1 MLDRVHYMI
10 IKFADGK
17 GYFDSETKTA
27 LIMRDG
33 VYTYLAMEFPG
44 LVGIGADK
52 ENNPFAKLRVYR
64 SKDSVKAAYERFK
77 ELGKIPVVFN
87 HPDKDLDRNDFS
99 QGYGYAPE
107 LVDEGANLAIKC
119 KLELNADSLEAYK
132 DGIRE
137 ISCGWSGDFV
147 EPSEEDKK
155 LYDFEQTFSDFN
167 HIALVSEGRCGS
179 LCSIK
184 DSKANKD
191 KQKNS
196 QEGLNGLIGAEKKGA
211 TKMSDKKKLFSDACK
226 YVDELEKVAA
236 EAKKSETVEDSHAE
250 GLLNAV
256 KGLKDVIKG
265 LEEFA
270 KAENKEMPETGAEPE
285 TPEAGKVTDEE
296 PKEPKDP
303 AEEGAEGADGAAGA
317 EEATKVVPVEGKPG
331 DEEGK
336 TEDAEPEAGK
346 DGEEEGDEKDKRQ
359 ILREADKVA
368 MLPVSEFE
376 GGEEEKFRTL
386 TALLEKLGYGADRA
400 KKVNDAAIAKRI
412 TDAKNEGMKIAVK
425 RFHDVLPFIADG
437 TIPFSD
443 IKAGMTPCE
452 IKQKF
457 VEDRTG
463 IKYNDAASLGVAF
476 EVVAKSVAAES
487 WNIKDT
493 KTPQNLLDEKMAE
506 VANIGIGQKK

>member
-1 MLDRVHYMI
+1 MI

-33 VYTYLAMEFPG
+33 VYTYLAMEFPS

-87 HPDKDLDRNDFS
+87 HPEKDLDRNDFS

-107 LVDEGANLAIKC
+107 LIDEGANLAIKC

-147 EPSEEDKK
+147 EPSAEDKK

-191 KQKNS
+191 KQKDS
-196 QEGLNGLIGAEKKGA
+196 QEGLNGLIGAEKAEKKGA

-226 YVDELEKVAA
+226 YVDELEKVVA

-270 KAENKEMPETGAEPE
+270 KEENKEILEGAEP
-285 TPEAGKVTDEE
+285 
-296 PKEPKDP
+296 KEP
-303 AEEGAEGADGAAGA
+303 AEEGAEVEDGDAGA
-317 EEATKVVPVEGKPG
+317 EEATNVVPVEGKPG
-331 DEEGK
+331 EDGK
-336 TEDAEPEAGK
+336 TEDEAPEAA
-346 DGEEEGDEKDKRQ
+346 EGDEEDKRQ

-457 VEDRTG
+457 VEERTG

-493 KTPQNLLDEKMAE
+493 KAPQNLLDEKMAE
-506 VANIGIGQKK
+506 VANIGMGQKK

>member
-1 MLDRVHYMI
+1 MI

-33 VYTYLAMEFPG
+33 VYTYLAMEFPS
-44 LVGIGADK
+44 LIGIGAER

-77 ELGKIPVVFN
+77 ELGKIPVIFN

-147 EPSEEDKK
+147 EPSAEDKK

-184 DSKANKD
+184 DSKANKNKEQNKD
-191 KQKNS
+191 S
-196 QEGLNGLIGAEKKGA
+196 QEGLNGLIGAEKAEKKGA
-211 TKMSDKKKLFSDACK
+211 TKMKDKKKLFSDACK

-270 KAENKEMPETGAEPE
+270 KAENKEMPEGAELEEPE
-285 TPEAGKVTDEE
+285 TPEAGKVTDKEPEE
-296 PKEPKDP
+296 P
-303 AEEGAEGADGAAGA
+303 AAEGAEGAEEN
-317 EEATKVVPVEGKPG
+317 EEATKVVSVEGKP
-331 DEEGK
+331 EEDK
-336 TEDAEPEAGK
+336 TEDAEPKA
-346 DGEEEGDEKDKRQ
+346 EEGEDGKEEDKRK
-359 ILREADKVA
+359 ILREADAVA

-457 VEDRTG
+457 VEERTG

-493 KTPQNLLDEKMAE
+493 KAPQNLLDEKMAE

>member
-1 MLDRVHYMI
+1 MI

-33 VYTYLAMEFPG
+33 VYTYLAMEFPS
-44 LVGIGADK
+44 LVGIGAGK

-147 EPSEEDKK
+147 EPSAEDKK
-155 LYDFEQTFSDFN
+155 LYDLEQTFSDFN

-179 LCSIK
+179 LCCIK

-191 KQKNS
+191 KEKQKNS

-270 KAENKEMPETGAEPE
+270 KAENKEMPEGPEAPE

-303 AEEGAEGADGAAGA
+303 AAEGAEGADGA
-317 EEATKVVPVEGKPG
+317 EEPEENTKVVPVEGKPG
-331 DEEGK
+331 EDGK
-336 TEDAEPEAGK
+336 TEDKAPEAEEAGK
-346 DGEEEGDEKDKRQ
+346 DGDEEDKRQ

-386 TALLEKLGYGADRA
+386 TALLEKLGYGSDRA

-412 TDAKNEGMKIAVK
+412 TDAQNEGMKIAVK

-476 EVVAKSVAAES
+476 EVVAKSVAADS
-487 WNIKDT
+487 WNVKDA
-493 KTPQNLLDEKMAE
+493 KAPQNLLDEKMAE

>member
-1 MLDRVHYMI
+1 MI

-147 EPSEEDKK
+147 EPSAEDKK

-184 DSKANKD
+184 DSKANKNE
-191 KQKNS
+191 QKNS
-196 QEGLNGLIGAEKKGA
+196 QEGLNGLIGAEKAEKKGA
-211 TKMSDKKKLFSDACK
+211 TKMNDKKKLFSDACK
-226 YVDELEKVAA
+226 YVDELEKVVA

-270 KAENKEMPETGAEPE
+270 KEENKEIPETGAEPE
-285 TPEAGKVTDEE
+285 TPEAGKVTDEDT
-296 PKEPKDP
+296 KNP
-303 AEEGAEGADGAAGA
+303 ADDGAEDADGA
-317 EEATKVVPVEGKPG
+317 EETTNVVPVEGKPG
-331 DEEGK
+331 EDGK
-336 TEDAEPEAGK
+336 TEDEAPEAA
-346 DGEEEGDEKDKRQ
+346 EGDEEDKRQ

-457 VEDRTG
+457 VEERTG

-493 KTPQNLLDEKMAE
+493 KAPQNLLDEKMAE

>member
-1 MLDRVHYMI
+1 MI

-87 HPDKDLDRNDFS
+87 HPAKDLDRNDFS

-147 EPSEEDKK
+147 EPSAEDKK

-184 DSKANKD
+184 DSKANKN

-196 QEGLNGLIGAEKKGA
+196 QEGLNGLIGAEKAEKKGA
-211 TKMSDKKKLFSDACK
+211 TKMNDKKKLFSDACK
-226 YVDELEKVAA
+226 YIDELEKVVA

-270 KAENKEMPETGAEPE
+270 KEENKEIPETGAEPE
-285 TPEAGKVTDEE
+285 TPEAGKVTDEDT
-296 PKEPKDP
+296 KNP
-303 AEEGAEGADGAAGA
+303 ADDGAEDADGA
-317 EEATKVVPVEGKPG
+317 EETTKVVPVEGKPG
-331 DEEGK
+331 EDGK
-336 TEDAEPEAGK
+336 TEDEAPEAA
-346 DGEEEGDEKDKRQ
+346 EGDEEDKRQ

-457 VEDRTG
+457 VEERTG

-493 KTPQNLLDEKMAE
+493 KAPQNLLDEKMAE

>member
-1 MLDRVHYMI
+1 MI

-33 VYTYLAMEFPG
+33 VYTYLAMEFPS

-87 HPDKDLDRNDFS
+87 HPEKDLDRNDFS

-107 LVDEGANLAIKC
+107 LIDEGANLAIKC

-147 EPSEEDKK
+147 EPSAEDKK
-155 LYDFEQTFSDFN
+155 LYDLEQTFSDFN

-184 DSKANKD
+184 DSKANKET
-191 KQKNS
+191 QKDS
-196 QEGLNGLIGAEKKGA
+196 QEGLNGLIGAEKAEKKGA
-211 TKMSDKKKLFSDACK
+211 TKMKDKKKLFSDACK

-270 KAENKEMPETGAEPE
+270 KEENKEIPETGAEPKA
-285 TPEAGKVTDEE
+285 PEAGKVTDEE
-296 PKEPKDP
+296 PEEP
-303 AEEGAEGADGAAGA
+303 
-317 EEATKVVPVEGKPG
+317 TKVVPVDGKPG
-331 DEEGK
+331 DEESK
-336 TEDAEPEAGK
+336 TEDEAPEAA
-346 DGEEEGDEKDKRQ
+346 DGDEEEDKRQ

-412 TDAKNEGMKIAVK
+412 TDAKNEGMKIAVQ

-457 VEDRTG
+457 VEERTG

-476 EVVAKSVAAES
+476 EVVAKSLAAES
-487 WNIKDT
+487 WNIKDA
-493 KTPQNLLDEKMAE
+493 KAPQNLLDEKMAE

>member
-1 MLDRVHYMI
+1 MI

-147 EPSEEDKK
+147 EPSAEDKK

-184 DSKANKD
+184 DSKANKNE
-191 KQKNS
+191 QKNS
-196 QEGLNGLIGAEKKGA
+196 QEGLNGLIGAEKAEKKGA
-211 TKMSDKKKLFSDACK
+211 TKMNDKKKLFSDACK
-226 YVDELEKVAA
+226 YIDELEKVVA

-270 KAENKEMPETGAEPE
+270 KEENKEIPETGAEPE
-285 TPEAGKVTDEE
+285 TPEAGKVTDEDT
-296 PKEPKDP
+296 KNP
-303 AEEGAEGADGAAGA
+303 ADDGAEDADGA
-317 EEATKVVPVEGKPG
+317 EEATNVVPVEGKPG
-331 DEEGK
+331 EDGK
-336 TEDAEPEAGK
+336 TEDEAPEAA
-346 DGEEEGDEKDKRQ
+346 EGDEEDKRQ

-457 VEDRTG
+457 VEERTG

-493 KTPQNLLDEKMAE
+493 KAPQNLLDEKMAE

>member
-1 MLDRVHYMI
+1 MI

-44 LVGIGADK
+44 LVGIGAGK

-87 HPDKDLDRNDFS
+87 HPAKDLDRNDFS

-147 EPSEEDKK
+147 EPSAEDKK

-191 KQKNS
+191 KQKDS

-211 TKMSDKKKLFSDACK
+211 TKMKDKKKLFSDACK
-226 YVDELEKVAA
+226 YVDELEKVVA
-236 EAKKSETVEDSHAE
+236 EAKKSETIEDSHAE

-270 KAENKEMPETGAEPE
+270 KEENKEIPEGPEGAE
-285 TPEAGKVTDEE
+285 PEAGKVTD
-296 PKEPKDP
+296 KEPQDP
-303 AEEGAEGADGAAGA
+303 AEDGAAGA
-317 EEATKVVPVEGKPG
+317 EEATNVVPVEGKPG
-331 DEEGK
+331 EDGK
-336 TEDAEPEAGK
+336 TEDEAPEAA
-346 DGEEEGDEKDKRQ
+346 EGDEEDKRK

-457 VEDRTG
+457 VEERTG

-493 KTPQNLLDEKMAE
+493 KSPQNLLDEKMAE
-506 VANIGIGQKK
+506 VANIGMGQKK

>member
-33 VYTYLAMEFPG
+33 VYTYLAMEFPS

-87 HPDKDLDRNDFS
+87 HPEKDLDRNDFS

-107 LVDEGANLAIKC
+107 LVADGANLAIKC
-119 KLELNADSLEAYK
+119 KLELNADSLAAYK

-147 EPSEEDKK
+147 EPSAEDKK

-184 DSKANKD
+184 DSKANKET
-191 KQKNS
+191 QKDS

-265 LEEFA
+265 LEAFA
-270 KAENKEMPETGAEPE
+270 KEENKEIPETGA
-285 TPEAGKVTDEE
+285 EAGKVTDEE

-303 AEEGAEGADGAAGA
+303 AEDGEDGADGAAGA
-317 EEATKVVPVEGKPG
+317 EEPEEPTKVVPVDGKPG
-331 DEEGK
+331 DEESK
-336 TEDAEPEAGK
+336 TEDEALEAA
-346 DGEEEGDEKDKRQ
+346 DGDEEEDKRQ

-457 VEDRTG
+457 VEERTG

-476 EVVAKSVAAES
+476 EVVAKSLAAES

-493 KTPQNLLDEKMAE
+493 KEPQNLLDKKMAE

>member
-1 MLDRVHYMI
+1 MI

-52 ENNPFAKLRVYR
+52 ENNPFTKLRVYR

-147 EPSEEDKK
+147 EPSAEDKK

-184 DSKANKD
+184 DSKANKN

-196 QEGLNGLIGAEKKGA
+196 QEGLNGLIGAEKAEKKGA
-211 TKMSDKKKLFSDACK
+211 TKMNDKKKLFSDACK
-226 YVDELEKVAA
+226 YVDELEKVVA

-270 KAENKEMPETGAEPE
+270 KEENKEIPETGAEPE
-285 TPEAGKVTDEE
+285 TPEAGKVTDEDT
-296 PKEPKDP
+296 KNP
-303 AEEGAEGADGAAGA
+303 ADDGAEDADGA
-317 EEATKVVPVEGKPG
+317 EETTKVVPVEGKPG
-331 DEEGK
+331 EDGK
-336 TEDAEPEAGK
+336 TEDEAPEAA
-346 DGEEEGDEKDKRQ
+346 EGDEEDKRQ

-457 VEDRTG
+457 VEERTG

-493 KTPQNLLDEKMAE
+493 KAPQNLLDEKMAE

>member
-1 MLDRVHYMI
+1 MI

-87 HPDKDLDRNDFS
+87 HPEKDLDRNDFS

-107 LVDEGANLAIKC
+107 LIDEGANLAIKC

-147 EPSEEDKK
+147 EPSAEDKK

-191 KQKNS
+191 KQKDS

-211 TKMSDKKKLFSDACK
+211 TKMKDKKKLFSDACK
-226 YVDELEKVAA
+226 YVDELEKVVA

-270 KAENKEMPETGAEPE
+270 KEENKEIPETGAE
-285 TPEAGKVTDEE
+285 
-296 PKEPKDP
+296 
-303 AEEGAEGADGAAGA
+303 DGAAGA
-317 EEATKVVPVEGKPG
+317 EGAEGDEEPEETTKVVPVEGEPV
-331 DEEGK
+331 EEDAE
-336 TEDAEPEAGK
+336 TEDAEPEAGE
-346 DGEEEGDEKDKRQ
+346 DGEEQEEDKRQ

-368 MLPVSEFE
+368 MLPVSEFK

-457 VEDRTG
+457 VEERTG

-493 KTPQNLLDEKMAE
+493 KAPQNLLDEKMAE

>member
-1 MLDRVHYMI
+1 MI

-52 ENNPFAKLRVYR
+52 ENNPFTKLRVYR

-87 HPDKDLDRNDFS
+87 HPEKDLDRNDFS

-147 EPSEEDKK
+147 EPSAEDKK

-191 KQKNS
+191 KQKDS

-211 TKMSDKKKLFSDACK
+211 TKMKDKKKLFSDACK
-226 YVDELEKVAA
+226 YVDELEKVVA

-270 KAENKEMPETGAEPE
+270 KEENKEMPEGPEGAE
-285 TPEAGKVTDEE
+285 PEAGKVTDEDT
-296 PKEPKDP
+296 KNP
-303 AEEGAEGADGAAGA
+303 ADDGAEDADGA
-317 EEATKVVPVEGKPG
+317 EETTNVVPVEGKPG
-331 DEEGK
+331 EDGK
-336 TEDAEPEAGK
+336 TEDEAPEAA
-346 DGEEEGDEKDKRQ
+346 EGDEEDKRK

-368 MLPVSEFE
+368 MLPISEFE

-457 VEDRTG
+457 VEERTG

-493 KTPQNLLDEKMAE
+493 KAPQNLLDEKMAE

>member
-44 LVGIGADK
+44 LVGIGAYK

-87 HPDKDLDRNDFS
+87 HPEKDLERNDFS

-147 EPSEEDKK
+147 EPSAEDKK

-184 DSKANKD
+184 DSKAD
-191 KQKNS
+191 KNKNS
-196 QEGLNGLIGAEKKGA
+196 QEGLNGLIGAEKAEKKGA
-211 TKMSDKKKLFSDACK
+211 TKMKDKKKLFSDACK
-226 YVDELEKVAA
+226 YVDELEKVVA

-270 KAENKEMPETGAEPE
+270 KEENKEIPETGAE
-285 TPEAGKVTDEE
+285 
-296 PKEPKDP
+296 
-303 AEEGAEGADGAAGA
+303 DGAAGA
-317 EEATKVVPVEGKPG
+317 DGAEGDEEPEEATKVVPVEGKH
-331 DEEGK
+331 
-336 TEDAEPEAGK
+336 
-346 DGEEEGDEKDKRQ
+346 GEEEVATEDEAPESDESGKNGKEEDKRQ
-359 ILREADKVA
+359 ILREADRVA

-457 VEDRTG
+457 VEERTG

-493 KTPQNLLDEKMAE
+493 KAPQNLLDEKMAE
-506 VANIGIGQKK
+506 VANIGMGQKK

>member
-1 MLDRVHYMI
+1 MQMLDRVHYMI

-33 VYTYLAMEFPG
+33 VYTYLAMEFTG

-87 HPDKDLDRNDFS
+87 HPEKDLDRNDFS

-107 LVDEGANLAIKC
+107 LVDEGAHLAIKC

-137 ISCGWSGDFV
+137 ISCGWSGDYV

-155 LYDFEQTFSDFN
+155 LYDFEQIFSDFN
-167 HIALVSEGRCGS
+167 HIALVSGGRCGS

-184 DSKANKD
+184 DSKAN
-191 KQKNS
+191 KNS

-211 TKMSDKKKLFSDACK
+211 TKMKDKKELFSDACK
-226 YVDELEKVAA
+226 YVDELEEIAA
-236 EAKKSETVEDSHAE
+236 EAKKSATVEDSHAE

-270 KAENKEMPETGAEPE
+270 KAENKEKPEGPAGAEP
-285 TPEAGKVTDEE
+285 K
-296 PKEPKDP
+296 
-303 AEEGAEGADGAAGA
+303 
-317 EEATKVVPVEGKPG
+317 
-331 DEEGK
+331 
-336 TEDAEPEAGK
+336 AGK
-346 DGEEEGDEKDKRQ
+346 DGDEEYKRQ

-412 TDAKNEGMKIAVK
+412 TDAKNDGMKIAVQ

-493 KTPQNLLDEKMAE
+493 KAPQNLLDEKMAE

>member
-1 MLDRVHYMI
+1 MI

-87 HPDKDLDRNDFS
+87 HPEKDLDRNDFS

-147 EPSEEDKK
+147 EPSAEDKK

-184 DSKANKD
+184 DSKANKN
-191 KQKNS
+191 KNKDS
-196 QEGLNGLIGAEKKGA
+196 QEGLNGLIGAEKAEKKGA

-226 YVDELEKVAA
+226 YIDELEKVVA

-270 KAENKEMPETGAEPE
+270 KEENKELPEGT
-285 TPEAGKVTDEE
+285 E
-296 PKEPKDP
+296 PKEP
-303 AEEGAEGADGAAGA
+303 AEDGAAGA
-317 EEATKVVPVEGKPG
+317 DGAEGYEEPEETTKVVPVEGKPVEEEGETEDEAPEAAEG
-331 DEEGK
+331 DEE
-336 TEDAEPEAGK
+336 
-346 DGEEEGDEKDKRQ
+346 DKRK

-412 TDAKNEGMKIAVK
+412 TDAKNEGMKIAIK

-457 VEDRTG
+457 VEERTG

-476 EVVAKSVAAES
+476 DVVAKSVAAGS

-493 KTPQNLLDEKMAE
+493 KAPQNLLDEKMAE
-506 VANIGIGQKK
+506 VANIGMGQKK

>member
-1 MLDRVHYMI
+1 MPMLDRVHYMI

-87 HPDKDLDRNDFS
+87 HPAKDLDRNDFS

-147 EPSEEDKK
+147 EPSAEDKK

-184 DSKANKD
+184 DSKANKNE
-191 KQKNS
+191 QKNS
-196 QEGLNGLIGAEKKGA
+196 QEGLNGLIGAEKAEKKGA
-211 TKMSDKKKLFSDACK
+211 TKMNDKKKLFSDACK
-226 YVDELEKVAA
+226 YIDELEKVVA

-270 KAENKEMPETGAEPE
+270 KEENKEIPETGAEPE
-285 TPEAGKVTDEE
+285 TPEAGKVTDEDT
-296 PKEPKDP
+296 KNP
-303 AEEGAEGADGAAGA
+303 ADDGAEDADGA
-317 EEATKVVPVEGKPG
+317 EETTNVVPVEGKPG
-331 DEEGK
+331 EDGK
-336 TEDAEPEAGK
+336 TEDEAPEAA
-346 DGEEEGDEKDKRQ
+346 EGDEEDKRQ

-457 VEDRTG
+457 VEERTG

-493 KTPQNLLDEKMAE
+493 KAPQNLLDEKMAE

>member
-1 MLDRVHYMI
+1 MI

-87 HPDKDLDRNDFS
+87 HPEKDLDRNDFS

-147 EPSEEDKK
+147 EPSAEDKK

-191 KQKNS
+191 KQKDS

-211 TKMSDKKKLFSDACK
+211 TKMKDKKKLFSDACK
-226 YVDELEKVAA
+226 YVDELEKVVA

-270 KAENKEMPETGAEPE
+270 KEENKEIPETGAEPE
-285 TPEAGKVTDEE
+285 TPEAGKVTD
-296 PKEPKDP
+296 KEPQDP
-303 AEEGAEGADGAAGA
+303 SEDGAAGA
-317 EEATKVVPVEGKPG
+317 EEATNVVPVEGKPG
-331 DEEGK
+331 EEDGK
-336 TEDAEPEAGK
+336 TEDEAPEAAE
-346 DGEEEGDEKDKRQ
+346 GEEEDKRQ

-457 VEDRTG
+457 VEERTG
-463 IKYNDAASLGVAF
+463 IKYTDAASLGVAF

-493 KTPQNLLDEKMAE
+493 KAPQNLLDEKMAE

>member
-1 MLDRVHYMI
+1 MI

-87 HPDKDLDRNDFS
+87 HPEKDLDRKDFS

-147 EPSEEDKK
+147 EPSAEDKK
-155 LYDFEQTFSDFN
+155 LYDFEQTFRDFN

-191 KQKNS
+191 KQKDS
-196 QEGLNGLIGAEKKGA
+196 QEGLNGLIGAEKAEKKGA
-211 TKMSDKKKLFSDACK
+211 TKMKDKKKLFSDACK
-226 YVDELEKVAA
+226 YVDELEKVVA

-270 KAENKEMPETGAEPE
+270 KEENKEI
-285 TPEAGKVTDEE
+285 PEAAE
-296 PKEPKDP
+296 PKEP
-303 AEEGAEGADGAAGA
+303 AEEGAEVEDGDAGA

-331 DEEGK
+331 EDGK
-336 TEDAEPEAGK
+336 TEDEAPEAA
-346 DGEEEGDEKDKRQ
+346 EGDEEDKRQ

-368 MLPVSEFE
+368 MLPISEFE

-457 VEDRTG
+457 VEERTG

-493 KTPQNLLDEKMAE
+493 KAPQNLLDEKMAE
-506 VANIGIGQKK
+506 VANIGMGQKK

>member
-1 MLDRVHYMI
+1 MI

-87 HPDKDLDRNDFS
+87 HPEKDLDRNDFS

-184 DSKANKD
+184 DSKADKNKD
-191 KQKNS
+191 S
-196 QEGLNGLIGAEKKGA
+196 QEGLNGLIGAEKAEKKGA
-211 TKMSDKKKLFSDACK
+211 TKMKDKKKLFSDACK
-226 YVDELEKVAA
+226 YVDELEKVVA

-270 KAENKEMPETGAEPE
+270 KEENKEIPETGAEPE
-285 TPEAGKVTDEE
+285 TPEAGKVTDEDT
-296 PKEPKDP
+296 KNP
-303 AEEGAEGADGAAGA
+303 ADDGADGA
-317 EEATKVVPVEGKPG
+317 EENTKVVPVDGKPV
-331 DEEGK
+331 EEDAE
-336 TEDAEPEAGK
+336 TEDAEPEAGE
-346 DGEEEGDEKDKRQ
+346 DGEEQEEDKRQ
-359 ILREADKVA
+359 ILREADRVA

-457 VEDRTG
+457 VEERTG

-493 KTPQNLLDEKMAE
+493 KAPQNLLDEKMAE

>member
-1 MLDRVHYMI
+1 MI

-33 VYTYLAMEFPG
+33 IYTYLAMEFPG

-87 HPDKDLDRNDFS
+87 HPEKDLDRNDFS

-137 ISCGWSGDFV
+137 ISCGWGGDFV
-147 EPSEEDKK
+147 EPSAEDKK

-191 KQKNS
+191 KQKDS

-211 TKMSDKKKLFSDACK
+211 TKMKDKKKLFSDACK
-226 YVDELEKVAA
+226 YVDELEKVVA
-236 EAKKSETVEDSHAE
+236 EAKKSEKVEDSHAE

-270 KAENKEMPETGAEPE
+270 KEENKEIPEGA
-285 TPEAGKVTDEE
+285 K
-296 PKEPKDP
+296 PKEP
-303 AEEGAEGADGAAGA
+303 AEEGAKVEDGDAGA
-317 EEATKVVPVEGKPG
+317 EEATNVVPVEGKPG
-331 DEEGK
+331 EDGK
-336 TEDAEPEAGK
+336 TEDEAPEAKKAGK
-346 DGEEEGDEKDKRQ
+346 DDDEDKRK

-457 VEDRTG
+457 VEERTG

-493 KTPQNLLDEKMAE
+493 KAPQNLLDEKMAE
-506 VANIGIGQKK
+506 VANIGMGQKK

>member
-1 MLDRVHYMI
+1 MI
-10 IKFADGK
+10 IKFEDGK

-33 VYTYLAMEFPG
+33 VYTYLAMEFPS

-87 HPDKDLDRNDFS
+87 HPEKDLDRNDFS

-147 EPSEEDKK
+147 EPSAEDKK

-184 DSKANKD
+184 DSKANEN
-191 KQKNS
+191 KQKDS
-196 QEGLNGLIGAEKKGA
+196 QEGLNGLIGAEKAEKKGA
-211 TKMSDKKKLFSDACK
+211 TKMKDKKKLFSDACK
-226 YVDELEKVAA
+226 YVDELEKVVA

-270 KAENKEMPETGAEPE
+270 KEENKEIPEGAEQ
-285 TPEAGKVTDEE
+285 
-296 PKEPKDP
+296 KEP
-303 AEEGAEGADGAAGA
+303 AEEGAEVEDGDAGA
-317 EEATKVVPVEGKPG
+317 EEDTQVVPVDGKPG
-331 DEEGK
+331 DEDGK
-336 TEDAEPEAGK
+336 TEDEAPESEEAGK
-346 DGEEEGDEKDKRQ
+346 DGEEDKRQ

-386 TALLEKLGYGADRA
+386 TALLEKLGYWADRA

-457 VEDRTG
+457 VEERTG

-493 KTPQNLLDEKMAE
+493 KAPQNLLDEKMAE
-506 VANIGIGQKK
+506 VANIGMGQKK

>member
-1 MLDRVHYMI
+1 MI

-33 VYTYLAMEFPG
+33 VYTYLAMEFPD
-44 LVGIGADK
+44 LVGIGAGK

-87 HPDKDLDRNDFS
+87 HPEKDLDRNDFS

-147 EPSEEDKK
+147 EPSAEDKK

-184 DSKANKD
+184 DSKANEN
-191 KQKNS
+191 KQKDS
-196 QEGLNGLIGAEKKGA
+196 QEGLNGLIGAEKAEKKGA
-211 TKMSDKKKLFSDACK
+211 TKMKDKKKLFSDACK
-226 YVDELEKVAA
+226 YIDELEKVVA

-270 KAENKEMPETGAEPE
+270 KEENKEIPEGA
-285 TPEAGKVTDEE
+285 E
-296 PKEPKDP
+296 PKEP
-303 AEEGAEGADGAAGA
+303 AVEGAEVEDGDAGA
-317 EEATKVVPVEGKPG
+317 EEATKVVPVDGKPV
-331 DEEGK
+331 EEDAE
-336 TEDAEPEAGK
+336 TEDAEPEAEEAGR
-346 DGEEEGDEKDKRQ
+346 DGEEDKRQ

-368 MLPVSEFE
+368 MLPISEFE

-386 TALLEKLGYGADRA
+386 TALLEKLGYWADRA

-457 VEDRTG
+457 VEERTG

-493 KTPQNLLDEKMAE
+493 KAPQNLLDEKMAE
-506 VANIGIGQKK
+506 VANIGMGQKK

>member
-1 MLDRVHYMI
+1 MI

-33 VYTYLAMEFPG
+33 VYTYLAMEFPS

-87 HPDKDLDRNDFS
+87 HPEKDLDRNDFS

-184 DSKANKD
+184 DSKANEN
-191 KQKNS
+191 KQKDS
-196 QEGLNGLIGAEKKGA
+196 QEGLNGLIGAEKAEKKGA
-211 TKMSDKKKLFSDACK
+211 TKMKDKKKLFSDACK
-226 YVDELEKVAA
+226 YVDELEKVVA

-270 KAENKEMPETGAEPE
+270 KEENKEIPEGS
-285 TPEAGKVTDEE
+285 
-296 PKEPKDP
+296 EPKDP
-303 AEEGAEGADGAAGA
+303 AAEGAEVEDGDAGA
-317 EEATKVVPVEGKPG
+317 EEDTKVVPVDGKPG
-331 DEEGK
+331 DEDGK
-336 TEDAEPEAGK
+336 TEDEAPEAGK
-346 DGEEEGDEKDKRQ
+346 EGEEGDAEDKRQ

-368 MLPVSEFE
+368 MLPISEFE

-386 TALLEKLGYGADRA
+386 TALLEKLGYWADRA

-457 VEDRTG
+457 VEERTG

-493 KTPQNLLDEKMAE
+493 KEPQNLLDKKMAE
-506 VANIGIGQKK
+506 VANIGMGQKK

>member
-1 MLDRVHYMI
+1 MI

-87 HPDKDLDRNDFS
+87 HPEKDLDRNDFS

-147 EPSEEDKK
+147 EPSAEDKK

-184 DSKANKD
+184 DSKSNKD
-191 KQKNS
+191 KQKDS
-196 QEGLNGLIGAEKKGA
+196 QEGRNGLIGAEKAEKKGA

-226 YVDELEKVAA
+226 YIDELEKVVA

-270 KAENKEMPETGAEPE
+270 KEENKEIPETGAEP
-285 TPEAGKVTDEE
+285 
-296 PKEPKDP
+296 KEP
-303 AEEGAEGADGAAGA
+303 AEDGAEVAEVADGADGAAGA
-317 EEATKVVPVEGKPG
+317 EENTKVVPVDGKPG
-331 DEEGK
+331 EEDAE
-336 TEDAEPEAGK
+336 TEDAEPGAEEAGK
-346 DGEEEGDEKDKRQ
+346 DGEEDKRK

-368 MLPVSEFE
+368 MLPISEFE

-457 VEDRTG
+457 VEERTG

-476 EVVAKSVAAES
+476 EVVAKSLAAES

-493 KTPQNLLDEKMAE
+493 KEPQNLLDKKMAE

>member
-1 MLDRVHYMI
+1 MI

-33 VYTYLAMEFPG
+33 VYTYLAMEFPS

-87 HPDKDLDRNDFS
+87 HPEKDLDRNDFS

-147 EPSEEDKK
+147 EPSAEDKK

-184 DSKANKD
+184 DSKANKET
-191 KQKNS
+191 QKDS
-196 QEGLNGLIGAEKKGA
+196 QEGLNGLIGAEKAEKKGA
-211 TKMSDKKKLFSDACK
+211 TKMKDKKKLFSDACK

-270 KAENKEMPETGAEPE
+270 KEENKELPETGAEPKA
-285 TPEAGKVTDEE
+285 PEAGKVTDEE
-296 PKEPKDP
+296 PKNT
-303 AEEGAEGADGAAGA
+303 AEEGAENADGAA
-317 EEATKVVPVEGKPG
+317 EG
-331 DEEGK
+331 DEE
-336 TEDAEPEAGK
+336 E
-346 DGEEEGDEKDKRQ
+346 DKRQ

-400 KKVNDAAIAKRI
+400 KEVNDAAIAKRI

-457 VEDRTG
+457 VEERTG

-476 EVVAKSVAAES
+476 EVVAKSLAAES
-487 WNIKDT
+487 WNIKDA
-493 KTPQNLLDEKMAE
+493 KEPQNLLDKKMAE

>member
-1 MLDRVHYMI
+1 MI

-147 EPSEEDKK
+147 EPSAEDKK

-184 DSKANKD
+184 DSKANKNE
-191 KQKNS
+191 QKNS
-196 QEGLNGLIGAEKKGA
+196 QEGLNGLIGAEKAEKKGA
-211 TKMSDKKKLFSDACK
+211 TKMNDKKKLFSDACK
-226 YVDELEKVAA
+226 YVDELEKVVA

-270 KAENKEMPETGAEPE
+270 KEENKEIPETGAEPE
-285 TPEAGKVTDEE
+285 TPEAGKVTDEDT
-296 PKEPKDP
+296 KNP
-303 AEEGAEGADGAAGA
+303 ADDGAEDADGA
-317 EEATKVVPVEGKPG
+317 EEATNVVPVEGKPG
-331 DEEGK
+331 EDGK
-336 TEDAEPEAGK
+336 TEDEAPEAA
-346 DGEEEGDEKDKRQ
+346 EGDEEDKRK

-457 VEDRTG
+457 VEERTG

-493 KTPQNLLDEKMAE
+493 KAPQNLLDEKMAE

>member
-1 MLDRVHYMI
+1 MI

-147 EPSEEDKK
+147 EPSAEDKK

-184 DSKANKD
+184 DSKANKNE
-191 KQKNS
+191 QKNS
-196 QEGLNGLIGAEKKGA
+196 QEGLNGLIGAEKAEKKGA
-211 TKMSDKKKLFSDACK
+211 TKMNDKKKLFSDACK
-226 YVDELEKVAA
+226 YIDELEKVVA

-270 KAENKEMPETGAEPE
+270 KEENNEIPEGAEP
-285 TPEAGKVTDEE
+285 
-296 PKEPKDP
+296 KEP
-303 AEEGAEGADGAAGA
+303 AEEGAEVEDGDAGA
-317 EEATKVVPVEGKPG
+317 EEDTKVVPVEGKPG
-331 DEEGK
+331 EDGK
-336 TEDAEPEAGK
+336 TEDEAPEAA
-346 DGEEEGDEKDKRQ
+346 EGDEEDKRQ

-386 TALLEKLGYGADRA
+386 TALFEKLGYGADRA

-457 VEDRTG
+457 VEERTG

-493 KTPQNLLDEKMAE
+493 KAPQNLLDEKMAE

>member
-1 MLDRVHYMI
+1 MI

-87 HPDKDLDRNDFS
+87 HPEKDLDRNDFS

-107 LVDEGANLAIKC
+107 LIDEGANLAIKC

-147 EPSEEDKK
+147 EPSAEDKK

-191 KQKNS
+191 KQKDS

-211 TKMSDKKKLFSDACK
+211 TKMKDKKKLFSDACK
-226 YVDELEKVAA
+226 YVDELEKVVA

-270 KAENKEMPETGAEPE
+270 KEENKEIPETGAE
-285 TPEAGKVTDEE
+285 
-296 PKEPKDP
+296 
-303 AEEGAEGADGAAGA
+303 DGAAGA
-317 EEATKVVPVEGKPG
+317 EGAEGDEEPEETTKVVPVEGEPV
-331 DEEGK
+331 EEDAE
-336 TEDAEPEAGK
+336 TEDAEPEAGE
-346 DGEEEGDEKDKRQ
+346 DGEEQEEDKRQ

-457 VEDRTG
+457 VEERTG

-493 KTPQNLLDEKMAE
+493 KAPQNLLDEKMAE

>member
-1 MLDRVHYMI
+1 MQMLDRVHYMI

-33 VYTYLAMEFPG
+33 VYTYLAMEFPS

-87 HPDKDLDRNDFS
+87 HPEKDLDRNDFS

-147 EPSEEDKK
+147 EPSAEDKK

-184 DSKANKD
+184 DSKANEN
-191 KQKNS
+191 KQKDS

-211 TKMSDKKKLFSDACK
+211 TKMKDKKKLFSDACK
-226 YVDELEKVAA
+226 YVDELEKVVA

-270 KAENKEMPETGAEPE
+270 KEENKEIPEG
-285 TPEAGKVTDEE
+285 DE
-296 PKEPKDP
+296 PKEP
-303 AEEGAEGADGAAGA
+303 AEEGAEVEDGDAGA
-317 EEATKVVPVEGKPG
+317 EEDTKVVPVDGKPG
-331 DEEGK
+331 DEESK
-336 TEDAEPEAGK
+336 TEDEAPEAA
-346 DGEEEGDEKDKRQ
+346 DGDEEEDKRQ

-425 RFHDVLPFIADG
+425 RFHDILPFIADG

-457 VEDRTG
+457 VEERTG

-493 KTPQNLLDEKMAE
+493 KAPQNLLDEKMAE
-506 VANIGIGQKK
+506 VANIGMGQKK

>member
-1 MLDRVHYMI
+1 MI

-33 VYTYLAMEFPG
+33 VYTYLALEFPG
-44 LVGIGADK
+44 LVGIGAYK

-87 HPDKDLDRNDFS
+87 HPEKDLERNDFS

-147 EPSEEDKK
+147 EPSAEDKK

-184 DSKANKD
+184 DSKAD
-191 KQKNS
+191 KNKNS
-196 QEGLNGLIGAEKKGA
+196 QEGLNGLIGAEKAEKKGA
-211 TKMSDKKKLFSDACK
+211 TKMKDKKKLFSDACK
-226 YVDELEKVAA
+226 YVDELEKVVA

-270 KAENKEMPETGAEPE
+270 KEENKEIPETGAE
-285 TPEAGKVTDEE
+285 
-296 PKEPKDP
+296 
-303 AEEGAEGADGAAGA
+303 DGAAGA
-317 EEATKVVPVEGKPG
+317 DGAEGDEEPEEATKVVPVEGKH
-331 DEEGK
+331 
-336 TEDAEPEAGK
+336 
-346 DGEEEGDEKDKRQ
+346 GEEEVATEDEAPESDESGKNGKEEDKRQ
-359 ILREADKVA
+359 ILREADRVA

-457 VEDRTG
+457 VEERTG

-493 KTPQNLLDEKMAE
+493 KAPQNLLDEKMAE
-506 VANIGIGQKK
+506 VANIGMGQKK

>member
-1 MLDRVHYMI
+1 MI

-87 HPDKDLDRNDFS
+87 HPEKDLDRNDFS

-147 EPSEEDKK
+147 EPSAEDKK

-184 DSKANKD
+184 DSKANEN
-191 KQKNS
+191 KQKDS
-196 QEGLNGLIGAEKKGA
+196 QEGLNGLIGAEKAEKKGA
-211 TKMSDKKKLFSDACK
+211 TKMKNKKKLFSDACK
-226 YVDELEKVAA
+226 YIDELEKVVA

-270 KAENKEMPETGAEPE
+270 KAENKEMPEGAEP
-285 TPEAGKVTDEE
+285 
-296 PKEPKDP
+296 KEP
-303 AEEGAEGADGAAGA
+303 AEEGAEVEYGDAGA
-317 EEATKVVPVEGKPG
+317 EGATKVVPVEGKPVE
-331 DEEGK
+331 EEGK
-336 TEDAEPEAGK
+336 TEDEAPESEESGEN
-346 DGEEEGDEKDKRQ
+346 GEEEDKRQ
-359 ILREADKVA
+359 ILREADRVA
-368 MLPVSEFE
+368 MLPISEFE

-457 VEDRTG
+457 VEERTG

-493 KTPQNLLDEKMAE
+493 KAPQNLLDEKMAE

>member
-1 MLDRVHYMI
+1 MI

-33 VYTYLAMEFPG
+33 VYTYLAMEFPS

-87 HPDKDLDRNDFS
+87 HPEKDLDRNDFS

-119 KLELNADSLEAYK
+119 KLELKEESLEAYK

-147 EPSEEDKK
+147 EPSAEDKK
-155 LYDFEQTFSDFN
+155 LYDLEQTFSDFN
-167 HIALVSEGRCGS
+167 HIALVLEGRCGS

-191 KQKNS
+191 KQKDS

-211 TKMSDKKKLFSDACK
+211 TKMKDKKKLFSDACK
-226 YVDELEKVAA
+226 YIDELKKVVA

-270 KAENKEMPETGAEPE
+270 KEENKEL
-285 TPEAGKVTDEE
+285 PEAGKVTDEDT
-296 PKEPKDP
+296 KNP
-303 AEEGAEGADGAAGA
+303 ADDGAEDADGA
-317 EEATKVVPVEGKPG
+317 EEPEETTKVVPVDGKPG

-336 TEDAEPEAGK
+336 TEDEAPK
-346 DGEEEGDEKDKRQ
+346 AAEGDEEDKRK

-457 VEDRTG
+457 VEERTG

-493 KTPQNLLDEKMAE
+493 KAPQNLLDEKMAE
-506 VANIGIGQKK
+506 VANIGMGQKK

>member
-1 MLDRVHYMI
+1 MI

-147 EPSEEDKK
+147 EPSAEDKK

-191 KQKNS
+191 KQKDS
-196 QEGLNGLIGAEKKGA
+196 QEGLNGLIGAEKAEKKGA
-211 TKMSDKKKLFSDACK
+211 TKMKDKKKLFSDACK
-226 YVDELEKVAA
+226 YVDELEKVVA

-270 KAENKEMPETGAEPE
+270 KEENKEIPETGAEPE
-285 TPEAGKVTDEE
+285 TPEAGKVTDEDT
-296 PKEPKDP
+296 KNP
-303 AEEGAEGADGAAGA
+303 ADDGAEDADGA
-317 EEATKVVPVEGKPG
+317 EETTKVVPVEGKPG
-331 DEEGK
+331 EDGK
-336 TEDAEPEAGK
+336 TEDEAPEAA
-346 DGEEEGDEKDKRQ
+346 EGDEEDKRK

-368 MLPVSEFE
+368 MLPISEFE

-457 VEDRTG
+457 VEERTG

-493 KTPQNLLDEKMAE
+493 KAPQNLLDEKMAE

>member
-1 MLDRVHYMI
+1 MI

-87 HPDKDLDRNDFS
+87 HPEKDLDRNDFS

-147 EPSEEDKK
+147 EPSAEDKK

-184 DSKANKD
+184 DSKANKN

-196 QEGLNGLIGAEKKGA
+196 QEGLNGLIGAEKAEKKGA
-211 TKMSDKKKLFSDACK
+211 TKMNDKKKLFSDACK
-226 YVDELEKVAA
+226 YIDELEKVVA

-270 KAENKEMPETGAEPE
+270 KEENKEIPETGAEPE
-285 TPEAGKVTDEE
+285 TPEAGKVTDEDT
-296 PKEPKDP
+296 KNP
-303 AEEGAEGADGAAGA
+303 ADDGAEDADGA
-317 EEATKVVPVEGKPG
+317 EETTKVVPVEGKPG
-331 DEEGK
+331 EDGK
-336 TEDAEPEAGK
+336 TEDEAPEAA
-346 DGEEEGDEKDKRQ
+346 EGDEEDKRQ

-457 VEDRTG
+457 VEERTG

-493 KTPQNLLDEKMAE
+493 KAPQNLLDEKMAE

>member
-1 MLDRVHYMI
+1 MI

-64 SKDSVKAAYERFK
+64 SKDSVKAAYEQFK

-87 HPDKDLDRNDFS
+87 HPEKDLDRNDFS

-137 ISCGWSGDFV
+137 ISCGWGGYFV

-155 LYDFEQTFSDFN
+155 LYDLEQTFSDFN
-167 HIALVSEGRCGS
+167 HIAIVSEGRCGS

-191 KQKNS
+191 KNKNI

-236 EAKKSETVEDSHAE
+236 KAKKSETVEDSHAE

-270 KAENKEMPETGAEPE
+270 KAENKEMPEGPEGPEGSEPKEPE

-296 PKEPKDP
+296 PKEPKAP
-303 AEEGAEGADGAAGA
+303 AAGADGA
-317 EEATKVVPVEGKPG
+317 EEPEEPTKVVPVEGKPV
-331 DEEGK
+331 EEDGK
-336 TEDAEPEAGK
+336 TKDDAPEAGK
-346 DGEEEGDEKDKRQ
+346 DGEDKGKEEDKRQ

-386 TALLEKLGYGADRA
+386 TALLGKLGYGADRA

-457 VEDRTG
+457 VEERTG

-476 EVVAKSVAAES
+476 EVVSKEVAAES
-487 WNIKDT
+487 WNVKDT
-493 KTPQNLLDEKMAE
+493 KAPQNLLDEKMAE

>member
-1 MLDRVHYMI
+1 MI

-33 VYTYLAMEFPG
+33 VYTYLAMEFPS

-87 HPDKDLDRNDFS
+87 HPEKDLDRNDFS

-147 EPSEEDKK
+147 EPSAEDKK

-184 DSKANKD
+184 DSKANEN

-196 QEGLNGLIGAEKKGA
+196 QEGLNGLIGAEKAEKKGA

-226 YVDELEKVAA
+226 YIDELEKVVA

-270 KAENKEMPETGAEPE
+270 KEENKEL
-285 TPEAGKVTDEE
+285 PEAGKVTDEDT
-296 PKEPKDP
+296 KNP
-303 AEEGAEGADGAAGA
+303 ADDGAEDADGA
-317 EEATKVVPVEGKPG
+317 EEPEETTKVVPVEGKPVE
-331 DEEGK
+331 EEGK
-336 TEDAEPEAGK
+336 TEDEAPEA
-346 DGEEEGDEKDKRQ
+346 DEGDEEDKRQ

-386 TALLEKLGYGADRA
+386 TALLEKLGYVADRA

-412 TDAKNEGMKIAVK
+412 NDAKNEGMKIAVK

-457 VEDRTG
+457 VEERTG

-493 KTPQNLLDEKMAE
+493 KAPQNLLDEKMAE
-506 VANIGIGQKK
+506 VANIGMGQKK

>member
-1 MLDRVHYMI
+1 MI

-87 HPDKDLDRNDFS
+87 HPEKDLDRNDFS

-147 EPSEEDKK
+147 EPSAEDKK

-191 KQKNS
+191 KQKDS

-211 TKMSDKKKLFSDACK
+211 TKMKDKKKLFSDACK
-226 YVDELEKVAA
+226 YVDELEKVVA

-270 KAENKEMPETGAEPE
+270 KEENKEL
-285 TPEAGKVTDEE
+285 PEAGKVTDEDT
-296 PKEPKDP
+296 KNP
-303 AEEGAEGADGAAGA
+303 ADDGAEDADGA
-317 EEATKVVPVEGKPG
+317 EETTKVVPVEGKPG
-331 DEEGK
+331 EDGK
-336 TEDAEPEAGK
+336 TEDEAPEAA
-346 DGEEEGDEKDKRQ
+346 EGDEEDKRQ

-368 MLPVSEFE
+368 MLPISEFE

-457 VEDRTG
+457 VEERTG

-493 KTPQNLLDEKMAE
+493 KAPQNLLDEKMAE